1 MNYFKDIENLEEL
14 RKEYKRLVKQY
25 HPDNGGDLET
35 IKVINA
41 KYEAVFEAL
50 KNADTSNEDASRYDR
65 EMDEAIRAAL
75 QKVIKLNI
83 NIEIIGCWIWC
94 NGSETYHYRTELKK
108 AGFRFSGNR
117 KSWYWHSDDEKK
129 KGKSKRTLEE
139 LRQYYGNQKIKEEG
153 KEKQIRLT
161 A

>member
-1 MNYFKDIENLEEL
+1 MKYFKAITNLEEL

-25 HPDNGGDLET
+25 HPDNGGDSET
-35 IKVINA
+35 IKAINA
-41 KYEAVFEAL
+41 KYDSVFEGL
-50 KNADTSNEDASRYDR
+50 KNADTSNKDTNKYNR
-65 EMDEAIRAAL
+65 EMDESIREVL
-75 QKVIKLNI
+75 QRIINLNI

-94 NGSETYHYRTELKK
+94 NGSETYRYRNELKQ

-117 KSWYWHSDDEKK
+117 RSWYWRSEDGKK
-129 KGKSKRTLEE
+129 KGKSKKTMEE